1 MHPPVV
7 LTGLVVLGLGTTIVP
22 RAIANEMPSASL
34 SMADLDLP
42 TLDTNVANSP
52 AAPAPQIAD
61 VLPAADFV
69 DVPPTHWAYGAVNS
83 LAENYGCLS
92 GYPDGTF
99 RGDEFVTRYEFA
111 AAMDVCLGNLL
122 QLVESPTSD
131 ASVEEILT
139 DLTDLQRELGSLE
152 SDVDAI
158 APVEPE
164 N

>member
-1 MHPPVV
+1 MRQSVV
-7 LTGLVVLGLGTTIVP
+7 FTGLIVLGLGTIVP
-22 RAIANEMPSASL
+22 SAIADETPSTSL

-42 TLDTNVANSP
+42 TLDTATANSP
-52 AAPAPQIAD
+52 AGDAPQIAD
-61 VLPAADFV
+61 VLPAGDFI

-83 LAENYGCLS
+83 LAENYGCLA

-99 RGDEFVTRYEFA
+99 RGDELVTRYEFA

-131 ASVEEILT
+131 ASVDEILT
-139 DLTDLQRELGSLE
+139 DLADLQQELGSLE

-158 APVEPE
+158 APAEPK